1 LQLSRRTDHVET
13 WSPPYVFQHTYCSR
27 VRAERLLR
35 LDAVFDVV
43 LALVLLGSSWDDLYE
58 FFGVPVPKPAFY
70 AQLLG
75 AALIGFAVIEWR
87 LASRPGQR
95 EVALGGA
102 AASALGGAI
111 LFVWLV
117 SGRIEPELQGEI
129 LLWLLVVLLA
139 AAAVLHARL
148 ARRGAP

>member
-1 LQLSRRTDHVET
+1 
-13 WSPPYVFQHTYCSR
+13 
-27 VRAERLLR
+27 
-35 LDAVFDVV
+35 
-43 LALVLLGSSWDDLYE
+43 
-58 FFGVPVPKPAFY
+58 VPKPAFY